1 MKPLILQSDFGLA
14 DGAVSAMYGVAEG
27 VCDSLRVYDLTHD
40 IPQYDIWEASY
51 RLIQTVQYWPEGSV
65 FVSVVDPGVGSDR
78 RSIVAKTS
86 GGHYIVTPDNGTL
99 THIKRMSG
107 IVEARVIDE
116 TLFRL
121 PNSAESYTFH
131 GRQES
136 KNARVAK
143 AYVDMEFTTQA
154 ECDRMLEALCA
165 HFREL
170 MEGEPRFD
178 EYGSEGPVRA
188 WDPPELLRS
197 RSITSARR
205 SVFISQFPCRI
216 FLEVRGNG

>member
-1 MKPLILQSDFGLA
+1 M
-14 DGAVSAMYGVAEG
+14 
-27 VCDSLRVYDLTHD
+27 
-40 IPQYDIWEASY
+40 
-51 RLIQTVQYWPEGSV
+51 
-65 FVSVVDPGVGSDR
+65 
-78 RSIVAKTS
+78 
-86 GGHYIVTPDNGTL
+86 
-99 THIKRMSG
+99 
-107 IVEARVIDE
+107 
-116 TLFRL
+116 
-121 PNSAESYTFH
+121 SYTFH

>member
-1 MKPLILQSDFGLA
+1 MKKETLG
-14 DGAVSAMYGVAEG
+14 
-27 VCDSLRVYDLTHD
+27 
-40 IPQYDIWEASY
+40 
-51 RLIQTVQYWPEGSV
+51 V
-65 FVSVVDPGVGSDR
+65 FVFWAGLLALAVCAILLAARPTLIPTGIPGDA
-78 RSIVAKTS
+78 VAFGMGAEEVTQAAGPPDGTHS
-86 GGHYIVTPDNGTL
+86 ENGWRTGFFLFHYQREVLGCPAA
-99 THIKRMSG
+99 
-107 IVEARVIDE
+107 V
-116 TLFRL
+116 
-121 PNSAESYTFH
+121 SYTFH

-143 AYVDMEFTTQA
+143 AYVDMEFATQA

-178 EYGSEGPVRA
+178 EYASEGQVRA

>member
-1 MKPLILQSDFGLA
+1 MQKEKLGTFVFWASLLVLAVCAFLAAGRPTLIPTGIPGD
-14 DGAVSAMYGVAEG
+14 GVAFGMGAEEVTQAAG
-27 VCDSLRVYDLTHD
+27 PPESTRSENGWRTGFFLFHYQREVLGRPATV
-40 IPQYDIWEASY
+40 SY
-51 RLIQTVQYWPEGSV
+51 M
-65 FVSVVDPGVGSDR
+65 F
-78 RSIVAKTS
+78 
-86 GGHYIVTPDNGTL
+86 N
-99 THIKRMSG
+99 
-107 IVEARVIDE
+107 
-116 TLFRL
+116 
-121 PNSAESYTFH
+121 

-136 KNARVAK
+136 KNARVAE
-143 AYVDMEFTTQA
+143 AMVDMEFANQA
-154 ECDRMLEALCA
+154 ACDQTLEALCG

-178 EYGSEGPVRA
+178 EYASEGPVRA

>member
-1 MKPLILQSDFGLA
+1 MGKEKLGAFVFWVSLLVLAVCAVLVAGRPALIPTGIPGDKVAFGMDA
-14 DGAVSAMYGVAEG
+14 DE
-27 VCDSLRVYDLTHD
+27 
-40 IPQYDIWEASY
+40 
-51 RLIQTVQYWPEGSV
+51 
-65 FVSVVDPGVGSDR
+65 
-78 RSIVAKTS
+78 
-86 GGHYIVTPDNGTL
+86 VTQATGLP
-99 THIKRMSG
+99 
-107 IVEARVIDE
+107 DE
-116 TLFRL
+116 TRAENGVRTGFFLFHYHREVL
-121 PNSAESYTFH
+121 GRPATVSYMFN

-136 KNARVAK
+136 KNACVAK
-143 AYVDMEFTTQA
+143 AMVDMEFATQA
-154 ECDRMLEALCA
+154 ECDQMLETLCG

>member
-1 MKPLILQSDFGLA
+1 MKKEKLG
-14 DGAVSAMYGVAEG
+14 
-27 VCDSLRVYDLTHD
+27 
-40 IPQYDIWEASY
+40 
-51 RLIQTVQYWPEGSV
+51 V
-65 FVSVVDPGVGSDR
+65 FVFWASLLLLAVCAFLVAGRPTLLPTGIPGDGVSFGMG
-78 RSIVAKTS
+78 AQE
-86 GGHYIVTPDNGTL
+86 VTQAAGPP
-99 THIKRMSG
+99 
-107 IVEARVIDE
+107 DE
-116 TLFRL
+116 TR
-121 PNSAESYTFH
+121 AESGLRTGFFLYHYRREVLGRPATVSYKFN

-136 KNARVAK
+136 KNARVAE

-154 ECDRMLEALCA
+154 ECDRMLEALCS
-165 HFREL
+165 HFRAL